1 MGSKTVLVIDDDAHL
16 VRALTGNLEKL
27 GLTALGA
34 QGFAEAAAAIAK
46 HQPQMV
52 IIDLK
57 LPDGDGVELCRKL
70 AGMATGTQ
78 PSVIVMTGK
87 ADNQSIRECFA
98 LGAQVLVKTGDLW
111 KQMKPM
117 ICKQMNLPLAA

>member
-1 MGSKTVLVIDDDAHL
+1 MSTKTVLVIDDDAHL
-16 VRALTGNLEKL
+16 VRALTGNLQKL

-46 HQPQMV
+46 HQPELV

-70 AGMATGTQ
+70 ANLASGSQ

-87 ADNQSIRECFA
+87 ADNQSIRECFT

-117 ICKQMNLPLAA
+117 ICRHLNLPLAA